1 MVAVRKQA
9 VPPTGMTVA
18 EFLAWDGEPG
28 ARYELVD
35 GQPRAMAP
43 ASITHGI
50 LQSTLARLLGN
61 HLATRPG
68 GCQVV
73 TAPGVQPRVRSDHNL
88 RIPDLGVTC
97 GLDEPGLRT
106 LPEPLLLIE
115 ILSPSNEAETWQNVW
130 AYTTLPTVA
139 EILVLRTSAVAADLL
154 RRQPDGSWPESP
166 LRVAGDETL
175 GLESIGYRAT
185 LSDLYAGTH
194 LARRA

>member
-1 MVAVRKQA
+1 MVAIRKRTA
-9 VPPTGMTVA
+9 PPTGMTVA
-18 EFLAWDGEPG
+18 EFLDWDGDSG

-43 ASITHGI
+43 ASIIHGI

-61 HLATRPG
+61 HLAARPG

-73 TAPGVQPRVRSDHNL
+73 TAPGIQPRVRSDHNL

-106 LPEPLLLIE
+106 LPDPLLLIE

-130 AYTTLPTVA
+130 AYTTLPSVT
-139 EILVLRTSAVAADLL
+139 EILVLRTSAIAADLL

-166 LRVAGDETL
+166 QRIAGDDALT
-175 GLESIGYRAT
+175 LESIGYHAS
-185 LSDLYAGTH
+185 LSELYAATH